1 MESQGKRRQA
11 IWYGIVFAAVV
22 AADQGLKSWVTGHI
36 PLNAGPEDQIPLV
49 PGFIHLTYIRN
60 RGAAFGMLQ
69 GGRWL
74 FLALLA
80 MFCVLAVWALA
91 TNRLRRPSERWL
103 AVLAM
108 AGAVGNGIDRAV
120 HGYVVDM
127 FELEFME
134 FAVFN
139 IADFVINV
147 SCIAF
152 VLLML
157 LSREESRDGEQPGG
171 AQP

>member
-1 MESQGKRRQA
+1 MKTEGKHRQTL
-11 IWYGIVFAAVV
+11 WYVLVFAAVV
-22 AADQGLKSWVTGHI
+22 AADQGLKSWVAGHI
-36 PLNAGPEDQIPLV
+36 PLNAGPGDQIPLV
-49 PGFIHLTYIRN
+49 PGFMHLTYIQN

-69 GGRWL
+69 GGRWF

-91 TNRLRRPSERWL
+91 TNRLQRPAERWL

-108 AGAVGNGIDRAV
+108 VGAVGNGIDRAL

-152 VLLML
+152 VLLVL
-157 LSREESRDGEQPGG
+157 LSRDRESSE
-171 AQP
+171 A